1 MKHALKAAA
10 ALLGTIAAGVILNY
24 FIKALGCLM
33 IYISE
38 NYNVPL

>member
-1 MKHALKAAA
+1 MKQTLKAAA
-10 ALLGTIAAGVILNY
+10 AVIGIVAAAVILNY

>member
-1 MKHALKAAA
+1 MKQTLKATAVT
-10 ALLGTIAAGVILNY
+10 LGIIAAVVLLNY

-38 NYNVPL
+38 TYNVPL